1 MTRARTPLQLVK
13 EAKQIARDHHLFVVE
28 KPDAKGIAYLLYRQS
43 HPANTLLGRRRTP
56 SGIRALVCRVANF
69 H

>member
-13 EAKQIARDHHLFVVE
+13 EAKQIARDHQLFVVE
-28 KPDAKGIAYLLYRQS
+28 KPDAKGIAYLLYRQQ
-43 HPANTLLGRRRTP
+43 HPTNILLGRRRSP
-56 SGIRALVCRVANF
+56 SGIRALVCKVANF